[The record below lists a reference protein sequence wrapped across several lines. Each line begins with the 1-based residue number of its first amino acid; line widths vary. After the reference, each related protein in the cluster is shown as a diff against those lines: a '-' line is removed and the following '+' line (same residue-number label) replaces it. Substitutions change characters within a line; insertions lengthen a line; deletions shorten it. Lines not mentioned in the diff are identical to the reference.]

1 MAMAWPRT
9 PKQRGSRFYTHLL
22 AEQCCS
28 VELFFLPASVAAEVP
43 TSPRNHFCLRE
54 PSHRQH
60 IQPWGYSDEGITV

>member
-60 IQPWGYSDEGITV
+60 IQPWGYPDEGITV